1 METLIIGLAINLY
14 TWSNADFF
22 VHRKNNER
30 QYKCVWVDKGW
41 SKLTKIIHQLL
52 YLGTVSTSTI
62 AHQKKNN
69 V

>member
-22 VHRKNNER
+22 VHRKSNER

-41 SKLTKIIHQLL
+41 SKADKKSPSITILGYTKYKHHC
-52 YLGTVSTSTI
+52 I
-62 AHQKKNN
+62 AKEK
-69 V
+69 

>member
-41 SKLTKIIHQLL
+41 SKADKENPSITILGYTKYKHHCI
-52 YLGTVSTSTI
+52 V
-62 AHQKKNN
+62 KEK
-69 V
+69 

>member
-22 VHRKNNER
+22 VHRKSNER

-41 SKLTKIIHQLL
+41 SKADRTLL
-52 YLGTVSTSTI
+52 FLGVRERDRPYGR
-62 AHQKKNN
+62 AY